1 MTMTWLGRI
10 LLGEADTPQRDYG
23 DEAAFGGGFSG
34 SQRVDEDRLL
44 AIPSAYDAINALLN
58 PLKTLPLIFFEKLE
72 VDGKKI
78 KKRIKD
84 NEISLSFNMPN
95 SIQNHVEFFDFMGR
109 NFLIYHN
116 AFAEILSDRVGNIIG
131 YIPFHPDSV
140 SVIKSPTG
148 FMFKVQDG
156 MNQRLI
162 SPDKMWHIKA
172 GPYDRDGI
180 LGKGPIEIHQNTLSA
195 TLAVLDYG
203 ARFFKND
210 AQPGGVLQVKNT
222 LSDEGRENLAK
233 SWRASQGGKNKH
245 RTAVLEEDTEYKEF
259 TVENNKAQFIET
271 RKADDLEIA
280 RIWNVPPH
288 RIKNLAD
295 ATYSNIEQQ
304 AIEFVVHSITPL
316 FTLWEA
322 SIKSN
327 LIGFDNNI
335 FAEFNILGLL
345 RGDIKTRYEAYAI
358 GRSWG
363 WLSAD
368 DVRGLERM
376 NPLDAG
382 GDIYLQPLNFAE
394 AGQDLTKNN
403 SKNNNANSDIGGT
416 RTIEESND
424 A

>member
-1 MTMTWLGRI
+1 MNWLGRI
-10 LLGEADTPQRDYG
+10 LFGEADAPTDKYTDDALWGTPHG
-23 DEAAFGGGFSG
+23 AG
-34 SQRVDEDRLL
+34 SIDEDRLL
-44 AIPSAYDAINALLN
+44 SIPSAYDAINALLN
-58 PLKTLPLIFFEKLE
+58 PLKTLPLIFFENIE
-72 VDGKKI
+72 EDGKRI
-78 KKRIKD
+78 KKRVTNSD
-84 NEISLSFNMPN
+84 VALAFNKPN
-95 SIQNHVEFFDFMGR
+95 AMQNHVEFFDFMGR

-116 AFAEILSDRVGNIIG
+116 AFAEIISDRVGNIAG
-131 YIPFHPDSV
+131 YIPFHPDLV
-140 SVIKSPTG
+140 SVVKSPTG
-148 FMFKVQDG
+148 FFYRVNEG
-156 MNQRLI
+156 MGSRDI
-162 SPDKMWHIKA
+162 MPDRMWHIKT
-172 GPYDRDGI
+172 GPYDKDGI
-180 LGKGPIEIHQNTLSA
+180 LGKGPIRTHKSTLNA
-195 TLAVLDYG
+195 TLDVLDYG

-210 AQPGGVLQVKNT
+210 AQPGGVLQVKNK
-222 LSDEGRENLAK
+222 LSDEGRENLSK
-233 SWRASQGGKNKH
+233 TWRKAQGGRNKH
-245 RTAVLEEDTEYKEF
+245 RTAVLEEDTEYKPF
-259 TVENNKAQFIET
+259 SIENNKAQFIET

-304 AIEFVVHSITPL
+304 AIELVVHSITPL
-316 FTLWEA
+316 FKIWEA

-368 DVRGLERM
+368 DIRRLERM
-376 NPLDAG
+376 NPLDEN

-394 AGQDLTKNN
+394 AGQNL
-403 SKNNNANSDIGGT
+403 SKNNNENSNANSALQS
-416 RTIEESND
+416 IEGSSED

>member
-1 MTMTWLGRI
+1 MNWIGR
-10 LLGEADTPQRDYG
+10 LVFGERNVDVNKFG
-23 DEAAFGGGFSG
+23 DEALWGLPIGGGA
-34 SQRVDEDRLL
+34 VDEDRLL
-44 AIPSAYDAINALLN
+44 SIPSAYDAINALLN
-58 PLKTLPLIFFEKLE
+58 PLKTLPLIFFENIE
-72 VDGKKI
+72 EDGKKI
-78 KKRIKD
+78 KKRIDD
-84 NEISLSFNMPN
+84 NDVALAFNMPN
-95 SIQNHVEFFDFMGR
+95 SMQNHVEFLDFMGR
-109 NFLIYHN
+109 NYLIYHN
-116 AFAEILSDRVGNIIG
+116 AFAEILSDRVGNITG
-131 YIPFHPDSV
+131 YIPFHPDNV
-140 SVIKSPTG
+140 SVVKSPTG
-148 FMFKVQDG
+148 FVYQINDG
-156 MNQRLI
+156 FGTRHI
-162 SPDKMWHIKA
+162 TPDRMWHIKA

-180 LGKGPIEIHQNTLSA
+180 MGKGPIRTQQSTLNA

-210 AQPGGVLQVKNT
+210 AQPGGVLQVKNK
-222 LSDEGRENLAK
+222 LNDEGRENLART
-233 SWRASQGGKNKH
+233 WRGAQGGKNKH
-245 RTAVLEEDTEYKEF
+245 RTAVLEEETEYKPF
-259 TVENNKAQFIET
+259 SIENNKAQFIET

-327 LIGFDNNI
+327 LIGFDNNVY
-335 FAEFNILGLL
+335 AEFNILGLL
-345 RGDIKTRYEAYAI
+345 RGDIKTRYEAYAQ

-363 WLSAD
+363 WLSAN
-368 DVRGLERM
+368 DVRRLERM
-376 NPLDAG
+376 NPLDQD

-403 SKNNNANSDIGGT
+403 SENNNANSDIGDSQS
-416 RTIEESND
+416 IKESKD